1 MVEFWD
7 RSLSALV
14 AFLRGAYPVTA
25 RILGEPRFDAAAL
38 AFALRHPP
46 AHPVPVAHSVDF
58 AEFLA
63 EQFPI
68 GDALHLADVASVE
81 RLWTEAHSAAD
92 APALGLDE
100 LHKDKPTWATHRL
113 PLHPA
118 TGFIW
123 LKTPAVTVWQ
133 AHRKGRGTVAPEF
146 RAEGALVTRRDGRVA
161 LRSITRP
168 EHRMLSGLSLG
179 EAVAQAGEA
188 MTALY
193 PEADVGSVLTEL
205 VSSGAFARPPDI
217 EPNDH

>member
-1 MVEFWD
+1 VAEFRD

-14 AFLRGAYPVTA
+14 AFLRATYPVTA
-25 RILGEPRFDAAAL
+25 GMLGEAVFNAAAL
-38 AFALRHPP
+38 AFALRHSP
-46 AHPVPVAHSVDF
+46 AYSVPVAHGGDF

-63 EQFPI
+63 EQFPT
-68 GDALHLADVASVE
+68 GDALHLADVATVE
-81 RLWTEAHSAAD
+81 RLWTEAHVAAD
-92 APALGLDE
+92 APALGLDQLRKGE
-100 LHKDKPTWATHRL
+100 AAWTRHRL

-146 RAEGALVTRRDGRVA
+146 RAEGALVTRSEGRVA

-179 EAVAQAGEA
+179 EAVAQAAEA

-193 PEADVGSVLTEL
+193 PEADVASVLTDL
-205 VSSGAFARPPDI
+205 VSSGAFARAPHM
-217 EPNDH
+217 EPNDR